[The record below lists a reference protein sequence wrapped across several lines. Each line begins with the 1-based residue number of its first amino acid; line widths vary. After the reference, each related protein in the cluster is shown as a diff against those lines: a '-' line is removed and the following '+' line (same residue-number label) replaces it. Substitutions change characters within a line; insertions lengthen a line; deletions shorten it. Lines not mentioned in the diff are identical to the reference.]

1 MFHVHRLLNETMEPI
16 SNDYAMKSMMND
28 ESDTELKVFEPM
40 ATDKVL
46 DSNEAKYIKVMN
58 VFSTNDFL
66 QHRHPMELDKT
77 YRVTMFD

>member
-1 MFHVHRLLNETMEPI
+1 MEPI